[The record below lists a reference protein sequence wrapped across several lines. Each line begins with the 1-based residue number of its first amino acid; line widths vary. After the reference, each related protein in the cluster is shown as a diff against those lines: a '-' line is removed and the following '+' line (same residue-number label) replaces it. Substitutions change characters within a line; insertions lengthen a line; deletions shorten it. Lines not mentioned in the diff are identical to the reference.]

1 MRYSCNVTGNDVTI
15 QSVNANVQLSKIVY
29 IFECGFARR
38 LAGKAFH
45 VNNSPG
51 LIWCTSWAISSRT
64 KDNNNIT
71 MYWDLPKKFK
81 CTLGARFPARGVIG

>member
-1 MRYSCNVTGNDVTI
+1 MRYLCNVTGCDVTI
-15 QSVNANVQLSKIVY
+15 QSVNAYVQLSKIVY

-38 LAGKAFH
+38 LAGKAFR

-51 LIWCTSWAISSRT
+51 LIWSTSWAVSSRT

-71 MYWDLPKKFK
+71 MYWNIPKKVK
-81 CTLGARFPARGVIG
+81 CALGVRFPARGVIG